1 MGLIKFDVRFPN
13 GHRESAVVEGE
24 RALIGSASHCDVRL
38 PLDQA
43 AYEHVLIE
51 VHAQTLRAEARADKP
66 ETTINGMP
74 YASSALAPDAVLG
87 VGDIRLYVSFVSD
100 LIEGLNV
107 QKKKDEAN
115 PAIRMVA
122 MVVFAGVAY
131 LLLMEP
137 DEPIAPPPND
147 SMSLF
152 TDTAPTCPQT
162 TPETA
167 LALAEEKL
175 ALADG
180 KRERLPFDVREGV
193 AAAPVYDLA
202 IACYKVAKRDDRVKD
217 TEAARDSL
225 KRSLNDDFRARKL
238 RLEMMLK
245 VEDFDLAWKDVLVLQ
260 QMTADKHGDYVEWLA
275 GVHKRVAPAKAPE

>member
-1 MGLIKFDVRFPN
+1 
-13 GHRESAVVEGE
+13 
-24 RALIGSASHCDVRL
+24 
-38 PLDQA
+38 
-43 AYEHVLIE
+43 
-51 VHAQTLRAEARADKP
+51 
-66 ETTINGMP
+66 
-74 YASSALAPDAVLG
+74 
-87 VGDIRLYVSFVSD
+87 
-100 LIEGLNV
+100 
-107 QKKKDEAN
+107 
-115 PAIRMVA
+115 
-122 MVVFAGVAY
+122 
-131 LLLMEP
+131 
-137 DEPIAPPPND
+137 
-147 SMSLF
+147 MSLF